1 MADYTYAQLEGLW
14 INAGGSQS
22 LAPLMAAIAEA
33 ESGGNPSAVNAT
45 DNNGTQT
52 SWGLWQVSNGTH
64 SPPAA
69 NILDPNVNA
78 QQAAAKYQ
86 SQGLGAWGT
95 YTSGAYRAFMSN
107 ATTPATTGLPAS
119 GGTAAATTATS
130 YAADCL
136 VGFPGVSLPLVG
148 DVGSFCLFSRSEARG
163 MIGGLCL
170 GVAGIIGLA
179 AMVILAASAFEH
191 SGAAS
196 AVGSAAEKVA
206 PAAILA
212 RSVTPAARQER
223 SLSQRETTVGKKERV
238 TRLEKREKKAGP

>member
-33 ESGGNPSAVNAT
+33 ESGGNPSAVNAV

-78 QQAAAKYQ
+78 QQAVAKYQ

-107 ATTPATTGLPAS
+107 ATTTDNSVSDVRNFLRFRLHQMRWANLMGLMDYWM
-119 GGTAAATTATS
+119 GG
-130 YAADCL
+130 
-136 VGFPGVSLPLVG
+136 
-148 DVGSFCLFSRSEARG
+148 
-163 MIGGLCL
+163 
-170 GVAGIIGLA
+170 
-179 AMVILAASAFEH
+179 
-191 SGAAS
+191 
-196 AVGSAAEKVA
+196 
-206 PAAILA
+206 
-212 RSVTPAARQER
+212 
-223 SLSQRETTVGKKERV
+223 
-238 TRLEKREKKAGP
+238 